1 MSGTEIGFLTTLE
14 DIIVERKTS
23 PAEGSYTSELFAAG
37 RQRIAQKVGEEAIEV
52 ALASTSG
59 NREATLNESADL
71 LYHLL
76 VLLTDQGIQ
85 LTDVTDILEKRHK
98 GHVAEHHPSH

>member
-1 MSGTEIGFLTTLE
+1 LSGTELGFLTTLE

-59 NREATLNESADL
+59 NREATINESADL

-98 GHVAEHHPSH
+98 GHVA